1 MRSKLLSIYVKNIGC
16 IGPEGVQVKLDDILF
31 LVGPNNSGKTTIL
44 RAYELAFNPIS
55 FNISNDRC
63 NWATAEQPSEVILDV
78 HIPEGMGNVDEKWK
92 IVDGE
97 KRIVRSS
104 WVWDETGKAIRKT
117 WDPQLDNWAPDG
129 KAGGADNVFKSRLP
143 RPMRIK
149 SLDDAIT
156 TEEVL
161 LTLALSP
168 LVKEIKTLESDN
180 NSQISKDKAALA
192 ATVNALAGPHQERI
206 SSISQQ
212 IQSGFQSIFPGLGV
226 LLHVEMIPPE
236 LKIENLLKQGSG
248 LLVEEAAGQSR
259 IGQQG
264 TGARRALFWAMLQV
278 HNEISRQTEKRDAL
292 LKSLNEQLK
301 KECKKDAESEA
312 VKLLNHQIDAIKN
325 GGVIPEDAE
334 DPALPGYVLLMGEP
348 ENALHPMAARAAQSH
363 LYALGKHPDWQVLL
377 TTHSPYF
384 INPLEDHTTIARMQR
399 SPDGKSLSPKLY
411 VADEAN
417 FSAEEKD
424 NLQALQLTDIGFAE
438 IFFGSYPIIVEG
450 DTEHAAFISAIVKTQ
465 HEMAGKISIIR
476 ALGKAVLVPLIKML
490 RHFKS
495 NFGIVHD
502 IDWPYRKDG
511 SGNGMWTINET
522 IRNEIIRCRQNGH
535 VVYDRWSIPD
545 FERFL
550 GGTELGKDKPYS
562 AFHRISSDDELKVK
576 VQNLISSLFNG
587 DDYDP
592 IGHDPNGEFI
602 SQILAELN
610 VWAIKNNQ
618 QHSIRIIG
626 V

>member
-1 MRSKLLSIYVKNIGC
+1 
-16 IGPEGVQVKLDDILF
+16 
-31 LVGPNNSGKTTIL
+31 
-44 RAYELAFNPIS
+44 
-55 FNISNDRC
+55 
-63 NWATAEQPSEVILDV
+63 
-78 HIPEGMGNVDEKWK
+78 
-92 IVDGE
+92 
-97 KRIVRSS
+97 
-104 WVWDETGKAIRKT
+104 
-117 WDPQLDNWAPDG
+117 
-129 KAGGADNVFKSRLP
+129 
-143 RPMRIK
+143 
-149 SLDDAIT
+149 
-156 TEEVL
+156 
-161 LTLALSP
+161 
-168 LVKEIKTLESDN
+168 
-180 NSQISKDKAALA
+180 
-192 ATVNALAGPHQERI
+192 
-206 SSISQQ
+206 
-212 IQSGFQSIFPGLGV
+212 
-226 LLHVEMIPPE
+226 
-236 LKIENLLKQGSG
+236 
-248 LLVEEAAGQSR
+248 
-259 IGQQG
+259 
-264 TGARRALFWAMLQV
+264 
-278 HNEISRQTEKRDAL
+278 
-292 LKSLNEQLK
+292 
-301 KECKKDAESEA
+301 
-312 VKLLNHQIDAIKN
+312 
-325 GGVIPEDAE
+325 
-334 DPALPGYVLLMGEP
+334 
-348 ENALHPMAARAAQSH
+348 MAARAAQSH

-450 DTEHAAFISAIVKTQ
+450 DTEHAEFISAIVKTQ

-476 ALGKAVLVPLIKML
+476 ARGKAVLVPLIKML